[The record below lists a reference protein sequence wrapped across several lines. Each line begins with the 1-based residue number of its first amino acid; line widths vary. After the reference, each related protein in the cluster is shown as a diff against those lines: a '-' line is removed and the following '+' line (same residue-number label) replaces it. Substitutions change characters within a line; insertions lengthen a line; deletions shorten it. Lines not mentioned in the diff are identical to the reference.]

1 MWSCTRCTYAN
12 ERESARCAMCDQSR
26 PTRCRTC
33 AERLR
38 AELRCLFA
46 VFDAS
51 RACCF
56 ACLKRPTCW
65 CLLLLAVAM
74 AIGTAAGGAPNK
86 VAEATLAAA
95 ALVGLTCGPA
105 IFVCMWSRRLQRQRR
120 EQLLRAFHEPETVA
134 GHGRP
139 ATGRDLA
146 QALPVEQVAELQTGQ
161 TCTICLETF
170 ARGHSV
176 QTMPCFHRF
185 HAECLQRW
193 LAESTLCPV
202 CQHRATL

>member
-1 MWSCTRCTYAN
+1 
-12 ERESARCAMCDQSR
+12 
-26 PTRCRTC
+26 
-33 AERLR
+33 
-38 AELRCLFA
+38 
-46 VFDAS
+46 
-51 RACCF
+51 
-56 ACLKRPTCW
+56 
-65 CLLLLAVAM
+65 M

-176 QTMPCFHRF
+176 QTMPS
-185 HAECLQRW
+185 
-193 LAESTLCPV
+193 STASTPSASRGGWRRAPSAQSASTGPRSSIEAFRADGDASLPPDACRVEVAKARRIFCPPASTK
-202 CQHRATL
+202 RRSSPWS